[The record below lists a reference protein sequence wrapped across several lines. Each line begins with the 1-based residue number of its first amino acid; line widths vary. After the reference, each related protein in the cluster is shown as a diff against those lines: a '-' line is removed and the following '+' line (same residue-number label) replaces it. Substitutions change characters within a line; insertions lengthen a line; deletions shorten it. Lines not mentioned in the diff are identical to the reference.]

1 MMMRSQPPSLTPP
14 VFSPLLRS
22 RARYTRRIAGAAGED
37 EDEDAHDSI
46 LSLLYLSLSRSHNA
60 RAQTLCPSIPSPFG
74 SSAPA
79 GLRHGRV
86 LRPRR
91 HADQGGRGGGALRAQ
106 GKVGQGASRGR
117 ARAAAA
123 SGCGEGPT
131 GVVGRGVGR
140 GVRFRLPC
148 LKHTHTHTH
157 THTSS
162 LFKIIGVHRKLQIDS
177 QTSVKMFERV
187 TH

>member
-22 RARYTRRIAGAAGED
+22 RARGIPDGLQEQQVRTRTKMPTIPF
-37 EDEDAHDSI
+37 SI
-46 LSLLYLSLSRSHNA
+46 SSLSLSLSHNT
-60 RAQTLCPSIPSPFG
+60 RAQTLCTSIPSPFG

-123 SGCGEGPT
+123 SGRGEGPT

-148 LKHTHTHTH
+148 LKHTHTHTLH
-157 THTSS
+157 PCS
-162 LFKIIGVHRKLQIDS
+162 R
-177 QTSVKMFERV
+177 
-187 TH
+187 